1 MELKLHGNTH
11 KLRLSNP
18 QKLFHGR
25 PEIDL
30 LNKMK
35 SDFTSTKQD
44 LEEDMINIK
53 ETNTFLWS
61 SLDLL
66 IFRLH

>member
-1 MELKLHGNTH
+1 MGTH

-18 QKLFHGR
+18 RKPFRGR

-35 SDFTSTKQD
+35 SDLTSTKQD
-44 LEEDMINIK
+44 LEEDMINNIK

-66 IFRLH
+66 IFR

>member
-1 MELKLHGNTH
+1 MGTH

-18 QKLFHGR
+18 HKPFRGR

-30 LNKMK
+30 LNKTK
-35 SDFTSTKQD
+35 SDLTSTKQD
-44 LEEDMINIK
+44 LEEDMINNIK

-66 IFRLH
+66 IFR